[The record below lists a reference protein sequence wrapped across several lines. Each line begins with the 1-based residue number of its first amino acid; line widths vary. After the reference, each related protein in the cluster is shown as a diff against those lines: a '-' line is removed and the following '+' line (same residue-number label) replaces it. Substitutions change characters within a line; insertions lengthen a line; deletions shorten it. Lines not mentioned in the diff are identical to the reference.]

1 VNRTLARE
9 QAAFLADIGAHPE
22 DDAPRLVYAD
32 WLDEHSDQE
41 SDRARAEFIRLQ
53 IVEHRKPGYHPNGR
67 PLTEREQQL
76 LEAWNHPKHRGGWLH
91 GLPVFPGL
99 RVGTSDY
106 ERGFLYSA
114 HALSV
119 RSFLQA
125 GPGLYACLPIDQLSI
140 ATITPGTAA
149 ELAASHYLACIRDL
163 NGYLQQGWTDE
174 VLAALAASPYL
185 NGLRR
190 CVLGGGGCPITGRGL
205 GPFLANPAL
214 AQLSELMLLRCERI
228 GPEGLAAIRAG
239 YCARALQEVC
249 LQDCHV
255 GAEATADVVA
265 LMGLPG
271 LRRLTLAGNDLDD
284 RVAFAL
290 AGLAPTRLES
300 VHLEFNR
307 ISDSGAE
314 ALLHAP
320 LFRVAGCHLYLDG
333 NRLSDG
339 MKARWGEALSG
350 RGRFV

>member
-32 WLDEHSDQE
+32 WLDEYSDQE

-53 IVEHRKPGYHPNGR
+53 IAEHRKPGYHPNGR

-91 GLPVFPGL
+91 GLTVFPGL

-106 ERGFLYSA
+106 ERGFPYSA
-114 HALSV
+114 HALTV

-125 GPGLYACLPIDQLSI
+125 GPALYACLPIDQLSI

-149 ELAASHYLACIRDL
+149 ELAASPYLARIRHL
-163 NGYLQQGWTDE
+163 NQSWTDE
-174 VLAALAASPYL
+174 VLAALAASPHL
-185 NGLRR
+185 GGLRT
-190 CVLGGGGCPITGRGL
+190 CVLGGGGGTITSRGL
-205 GPFLANPAL
+205 GPFLASPAL
-214 AQLSELMLLRCERI
+214 AQLSELILLRCEGI
-228 GPEGLAAIRAG
+228 GPEGVAAIRASF
-239 YCARALQEVC
+239 CARALQEVC
-249 LQDCHV
+249 VQDCHV

-271 LRRLTLAGNDLDD
+271 LRRLNLAGNDLDD